1 MGDPGWS
8 IYGSPFLAAK
18 LSRRTFVKAGAA
30 AAVAVATG
38 GLNRVERAFAQTK
51 GTLNLFTWEGY
62 APAPLVKRF
71 ETETGYKVNVGFYP
85 SNGELI
91 SKLKAAKATGY
102 DLVQPSV
109 TLIPAAMDS
118 DLYQPIDPGRIA
130 NFKNVI
136 SSMVEASAQLGGML
150 KGKRY
155 GLPFDWGTEGISYNT
170 KKIAT
175 RPTSFGD
182 IHKDEYAGRVTY
194 RATFHVFVATGLS
207 MGLGNR
213 MRDVYVSEAKAKPIL
228 DKVLA
233 FLISKKKNVKTYWK
247 TAQEIENLLTTEEVY
262 IAETWDGTGWKLDRA
277 GHPIKFVAPKEG
289 AMTWMD
295 GFAIPKGAKN
305 LDAAYAWINFMYDP
319 RNAAAFTKESGY
331 FTAVD
336 KAADHLE
343 PAVKKQYGDSF
354 SPADIKNLWWY
365 GIEQN
370 WWLDMF
376 AKYVDKLKA
385 A

>member
-1 MGDPGWS
+1 MEDDRLS

-18 LSRRTFVKAGAA
+18 LSRRTAIKAGVAA
-30 AAVAVATG
+30 GAAVATG
-38 GLNRVERAFAQTK
+38 GLTWIERALAAPK

-62 APAPLVKRF
+62 APASLVKKF
-71 ETETGYKVNVGFYP
+71 ETQTGYKVNVGFYP

-91 SKLKAAKATGY
+91 SKLKATKATGF

-118 DLYQPIDPGRIA
+118 DLYQPIDPKRIP

-136 SSMVEASAQLGGML
+136 SSMVEASAQLGGMI

-170 KKIAT
+170 KKIAM

-182 IHKDEYAGRVTY
+182 IHKDEYAGRTTY

-213 MRDVYVSEAKAKPIL
+213 MRDIYVSEAKAQPIL
-228 DKVLA
+228 DKILA

-247 TAQEIENLLTTEEVY
+247 TAQEIETLLTTEEVW

-277 GHPIKFVAPKEG
+277 GRPIKFVAPKEG

-295 GFAIPKGAKN
+295 GFALPKGAKN

-319 RNAAAFTKESGY
+319 RNAAMFTKESAY

-336 KAADHLE
+336 RAADYLE
-343 PAVKKQYGDSF
+343 PAIKKQYEASF
-354 SPADIKNLWWY
+354 TPADIKNLWWY
-365 GIEQN
+365 GIEHS